1 MAELD
6 RQDRRDRKPSDSPS
20 ERVIDSRELLGERD
34 VVRIQHGDRVY
45 ELRQTRYGKLILTK

>member
-1 MAELD
+1 MAGLD
-6 RQDRRDRKPSDSPS
+6 RSRSDSTPAS
-20 ERVIDSRELLGERD
+20 DTAKERVIDSQELLGERG